1 MHIKNT
7 LFVGKVLLG
16 FEELAST
23 NGYAAELLAKSRPIK
38 GTVISTFR
46 QTAGRGQIGS
56 HWESEPDK
64 NIALSIILY
73 PVFLLPLHQFYLNM
87 AVSIAIR
94 DVIAKYTEKSVKI
107 KWPNDIYVET
117 RKISGILIQNSLA
130 ANILQASIIGVGINV
145 NQTIFSEN
153 APNATSLA
161 LETENTFSLYDILE
175 DLCQQ
180 VEQRYL
186 TLKNSTNNDQL
197 RTLYLSHLYRFGEA
211 ASYQKVDG
219 TLFTGTITGISES
232 GKLIVE
238 NNGISEAFDV
248 KAIRFLK

>member
-1 MHIKNT
+1 MYIKNT

-16 FEELAST
+16 FEALAST
-23 NGYAAELLAKSRPIK
+23 NGYAAELLTKSRPIE

-73 PVFLLPLHQFYLNM
+73 PTFIIPLHQFYLNM
-87 AVSIAIR
+87 AIAIAVR
-94 DVIAKYTEKSVKI
+94 DVIAKYTKKRVKI

-117 RKISGILIQNSLA
+117 RKITGMLIQNTLA
-130 ANILQASIIGVGINV
+130 ANTLHASIIGIGINV
-145 NQTIFSEN
+145 NQTTFSKN

-161 LETENTFSLYDILE
+161 LETGHTFSLYDLVE

-186 TLKNSTNNDQL
+186 SLKNSNNNDTL
-197 RTLYLSHLYRFGEA
+197 RELYLSHLYRFHE
-211 ASYQKVDG
+211 SSNYQKADG
-219 TLFTGTITGISES
+219 TRFTGTITGISES
-232 GKLIVE
+232 GKLIIE
-238 NNGISEAFDV
+238 NSGASETFDI
-248 KAIRFLK
+248 KAIRFLN